1 LGGTLAFCTAIF
13 PSFFFPLSS
22 YPLSFALLFSQ
33 LPTPN
38 SQLPTPMRLTS
49 LDVFRGLTMA
59 LMILVN
65 MASLGDA
72 YPWLDHAPWHGLTI
86 ADLVFPFFLYIIGVA
101 MAFSLAKYT
110 SGKAPVT
117 KQVYWQILRRSA
129 ILFGLGLILNNL
141 FWNYNLT
148 EPKFFPDLEH
158 LRIMGVLQRI
168 GIAFLL
174 SSIAI
179 LLLSERGLW
188 ILAAEILIGY
198 WLIIT
203 FIPAFDN
210 ADGVFTKF
218 GNFGAYVDRS
228 IITPAHLHKG
238 SKYLSDPE
246 GLFGTLPAIVNI
258 LFGYLTGAWL
268 KRQSKISSRT
278 SINLLMFG
286 LAALVI
292 GLVWNGFF
300 PINKKLWTSSYVLVT
315 TGWGLISLAAC
326 YELVDVRKYT
336 KLFKPLEI
344 MGLNAIFIY
353 VASIVF
359 IKLLMVNQI
368 GTGDTAKSIYESLNN
383 QLFGW
388 AGALN
393 SGVLFSIVTV
403 LLWFGVAYLMYRRRW
418 FVKI

>member
-1 LGGTLAFCTAIF
+1 
-13 PSFFFPLSS
+13 
-22 YPLSFALLFSQ
+22 
-33 LPTPN
+33 
-38 SQLPTPMRLTS
+38 MRLTS
-49 LDVFRGLTMA
+49 LDVFRGMTMA
-59 LMILVN
+59 TMILVN
-65 MASLGDA
+65 MASLGDT

-110 SGKAPVT
+110 SGNAPIT
-117 KQVYWQILRRSA
+117 KNVYWQILRRSA

-141 FWNYNLT
+141 FWNYNLID
-148 EPKFFPDLEH
+148 PKIFPDLPH

-179 LLLSERGLW
+179 LTLSEKKLG
-188 ILAAEILIGY
+188 ILAGTILIGY
-198 WLIIT
+198 WLVIS
-203 FIPAFDN
+203 FVPALDN
-210 ADGVFTKF
+210 ADGVFTQF
-218 GNFGAYVDRS
+218 GNFGSYIDRL

-238 SKYLSDPE
+238 SKSMSDPE
-246 GLFGTLPAIVNI
+246 GLFSTIPAVVNI

-268 KRQSKISSRT
+268 KRQSVASRT
-278 SINLLMFG
+278 SLNLLMFG

-292 GLVWNGFF
+292 GLVWNSFF
-300 PINKKLWTSSYVLVT
+300 PINKKMWTSSFVLVT

-336 KLFKPLEI
+336 NWFKPFEI

-353 VASIVF
+353 VASIVL

-368 GTGDTAKSIYESLNN
+368 GVGEKAKSIYELLNH

-388 AGALN
+388 AGTIN
-393 SGVLFSIVTV
+393 SGVLFAIATV
-403 LLWFGVAYLMYRRRW
+403 LFWFGGSYLMYRQRW

>member
-1 LGGTLAFCTAIF
+1 
-13 PSFFFPLSS
+13 
-22 YPLSFALLFSQ
+22 
-33 LPTPN
+33 
-38 SQLPTPMRLTS
+38 MRLTS
-49 LDVFRGLTMA
+49 LDVFRGITMA

-65 MASLGDA
+65 MASLGDT

-101 MAFSLAKYT
+101 MAFSLAKYK
-110 SGKAPVT
+110 SGKAPIT
-117 KQVYWQILRRSA
+117 KQVYWQIIRRSA

-141 FWNYNLT
+141 LWNYNLT
-148 EPKFFPDLEH
+148 EPKLFPDLDH

-168 GIAFLL
+168 GIAFLV

-198 WLIIT
+198 WLVIT

-210 ADGVFTKF
+210 ADGVFSKF
-218 GNFGAYVDRS
+218 GNFGAYIDRS

-246 GLFGTLPAIVNI
+246 GLFGTLPSIVNI
-258 LFGYLTGAWL
+258 LFGYITGAWL
-268 KRQSKISSRT
+268 KRQSTISSKT
-278 SINLLMFG
+278 SISLLMFG

-326 YELVDVRKYT
+326 YELVDVRKQI
-336 KLFKPLEI
+336 KWFKPFEI

-353 VASIVF
+353 VASIVL
-359 IKLLMVNQI
+359 IKLLMVNKI

-393 SGVLFSIVTV
+393 SGVLFAIATV
-403 LLWFGVAYLMYRRRW
+403 LLWLGVAYLMYRRRW
-418 FVKI
+418 LVKI

>member
-1 LGGTLAFCTAIF
+1 
-13 PSFFFPLSS
+13 
-22 YPLSFALLFSQ
+22 
-33 LPTPN
+33 
-38 SQLPTPMRLTS
+38 MRLTS
-49 LDVFRGLTMA
+49 LDVFRGITMA
-59 LMILVN
+59 TMILVN
-65 MASLGDA
+65 MASLGDT

-110 SGKAPVT
+110 SGNAPIT
-117 KQVYWQILRRSA
+117 KHVYWQIIRRSA

-141 FWNYNLT
+141 LWNYSLI
-148 EPKFFPDLEH
+148 EPKIFPDLEH

-168 GIAFLL
+168 GVAFLL

-179 LLLSERGLW
+179 LMLSERGIW
-188 ILAAEILIGY
+188 ILAIEILIGY
-198 WLIIT
+198 WLILT
-203 FIPAFDN
+203 FVPAFDN

-218 GNFGAYVDRS
+218 GNFGAYIDRL

-238 SKYLSDPE
+238 SSSMSDPE
-246 GLFGTLPAIVNI
+246 GLFSTIPAVVNI

-278 SINLLMFG
+278 SLNLLMFG

-300 PINKKLWTSSYVLVT
+300 PINKKLWTSSFVLVT

-336 KLFKPLEI
+336 KWFKPFEI

-353 VASIVF
+353 VASIF
-359 IKLLMVNQI
+359 LIKLLMVNKI
-368 GTGDTAKSIYESLNN
+368 GTGDTAKSIYELLNN

-393 SGVLFSIVTV
+393 SGVLFAIATV
-403 LLWFGVAYLMYRRRW
+403 LIWVGVSYLMYRQRW

>member
-1 LGGTLAFCTAIF
+1 
-13 PSFFFPLSS
+13 
-22 YPLSFALLFSQ
+22 
-33 LPTPN
+33 
-38 SQLPTPMRLTS
+38 MRLTS
-49 LDVFRGLTMA
+49 LDVFRGMTIA

-65 MASLGDA
+65 MASLGDT
-72 YPWLDHAPWHGLTI
+72 YPWLDHAPWHGLMI

-117 KQVYWQILRRSA
+117 KQVYWQIIRRSA

-148 EPKFFPDLEH
+148 EPKFFFDLEH

-174 SSIAI
+174 ASIAI

-210 ADGVFTKF
+210 ADGVFSKF
-218 GNFGAYVDRS
+218 GNFGAYIDRL

-238 SKYLSDPE
+238 SKSLSDPE

-268 KRQSKISSRT
+268 KRQSVISSKT
-278 SINLLMFG
+278 SVSLLMFG

-326 YELVDVRKYT
+326 YELVDVRKQI
-336 KLFKPLEI
+336 KWFKPFEI

-353 VASIVF
+353 VASIVL
-359 IKLLMVNQI
+359 IKLLMVNKI
-368 GTGDTAKSIYESLNN
+368 GTGDTAKSIYASLNN

-393 SGVLFSIVTV
+393 SGVLFAISTV
-403 LLWFGVAYLMYRRRW
+403 LLWLGVAYLMYRRRW
-418 FVKI
+418 LVKI